1 MTFYEKLCSLSEA
14 SGKTV
19 TRVLQDCNL
28 STGML
33 SALKAGGGVQLETA
47 QTIANYFGKPL
58 TVFEDCEVKR
68 NA

>member
-1 MTFYEKLCSLSEA
+1 MI
-14 SGKTV
+14 
-19 TRVLQDCNL
+19 
-28 STGML
+28 

-47 QTIANYFGKPL
+47 QTIANYFGKSL